1 MSYSVNVTTLSARH
15 CAPYPLISLQLDSMG
30 HLNDQLFLA
39 INASAHPPSVLL
51 AIGLFCASW
60 LVPLAVLLFVV
71 LWVRKPADER
81 SALIVATA
89 VMLIGLGVNQVLGA
103 LYFHPRPFMI
113 GLGHQYLPHPADNS
127 FPSDHATFLW
137 SLGFTLLA
145 LGRLRR
151 WGIALTFAGF
161 GVAWARIYVGVHFP
175 LDMLGS
181 FIVSL
186 MAALLARPL
195 SRPAERWALPFCKRL
210 YDRVLDGLRLP
221 PVIFPR

>member
-1 MSYSVNVTTLSARH
+1 
-15 CAPYPLISLQLDSMG
+15 MG
-30 HLNDQLFLA
+30 HLNDLLFLA

-81 SALIVATA
+81 GALIVATA
-89 VMLIGLGVNQVLGA
+89 VMLIGLGINQVLGV

-127 FPSDHATFLW
+127 FPSDHATFMW
-137 SLGFTLLA
+137 SLGFALLA
-145 LGRLRR
+145 LGRERL
-151 WGIALTFAGF
+151 WGSVLVLAGF
-161 GVAWARIYVGVHFP
+161 SVAWARIYVGVHFP

-181 FIVSL
+181 FVVAL
-186 MAALLARPL
+186 MAAFLARPL
-195 SRPAERWALPFCKRL
+195 SRPIERWALPSCNRL
-210 YDRVLDGLRLP
+210 YDRLIEALRLP